1 MVTQH
6 LLNDICIDALW
17 AFFVHKKG
25 YLLDKVENGDTTF
38 AQ

>member
-1 MVTQH
+1 MATQH
-6 LLNDICIDALW
+6 LLYDICIDALL